1 MISTKVNTAAVK
13 FAAFRDGKIIWL
25 EICHDHITQFVF
37 IVFYGGL
44 WTQAGLL
51 ARIIQLSAAST
62 VDRSLYTAS
71 LLSHT
76 RVVDRP
82 QLCCHLTLGGG
93 RVLPRLQHWLL
104 HWVAVARW
112 VSGALTAEML
122 LDSTN
127 SSQAKQ
133 NINIYMHVLKCQYV
147 WIQIWGLYR
156 KPNIFM

>member
-1 MISTKVNTAAVK
+1 MSHIMTRNWPRSYNT
-13 FAAFRDGKIIWL
+13 
-25 EICHDHITQFVF
+25 IC
-37 IVFYGGL
+37 FYRFL
-44 WTQAGLL
+44 WWSVDPGWSVSQDYPALGCFN
-51 ARIIQLSAAST
+51 ART

-122 LDSTN
+122 SDSTN